1 MPFESTSDTGMLA
14 VDTKV
19 LVRLVA
25 RDDADQVSA
34 AEDFVSKG
42 AWVSHLVLAE
52 TIWVLDSVYELS
64 RVQIA
69 TAVEMLLNHR
79 DLTVQDT
86 EVVTSALVH
95 YRKRSAIAFS
105 DCLVLEIARKAGHL
119 PVGTFDRNFAKLDD
133 VVLLR

>member
-1 MPFESTSDTGMLA
+1 MLA
-14 VDTKV
+14 VDTNV

-25 RDDADQVSA
+25 RDDADQVAA
-34 AEDFVSKG
+34 AEDFVSRG

-69 TAVEMLLNHR
+69 TTVEMLLNHR

-86 EVVTSALVH
+86 EVVNSALVH
-95 YRKRSAIAFS
+95 FRKRSMVAFS
-105 DCLVLEIARKAGHL
+105 DCLVLEIARKAGHI
-119 PVGTFDRNFAKLDD
+119 PVGTFDREFAKLDD
-133 VVLLR
+133 ARRLR